1 MSAVANTLRIIGEV
15 CATLEGLAI
24 GRIDSSCMH
33 ILSIEAISKNYGL
46 GPLFLNVSLGLNSD
60 DRIGVV
66 GANGSGKTT
75 FLRLIAGAEKPD
87 TGRLTFTEGVTI
99 GYLPQNPPY
108 KPEESVLDAVFAA
121 SDARMKL
128 LLDYERA
135 CHELSVGGEDEPRLL
150 NRVSALAH
158 QLEASGAWELETNA
172 RTVLSRLGIID
183 TEALMGTLSGG
194 QRKRVALAHA
204 LIANPRLLIL
214 DEPTNHLDA
223 ETITWLEEYLDRY
236 SGALLLVTH
245 DRYFLDRVT
254 KRILEIDRSLVQAFD
269 GNYAY
274 YLEKKEEQ
282 VEARAVEGQKREML
296 IRRELAWLRRGAK
309 ARTRKS
315 KARIDRAESLMAQPV
330 ETARA
335 ELDIS
340 VGSSRIGKKILEL
353 RDITKAYDGKV
364 LIEDFSYTLKPG
376 DRIGIIGPNGAGKTT
391 LLELMTGRIAPDSGS
406 LAVGQTV
413 RFGYYDQENRALDEQ
428 ERVIDYIRAVAERI
442 ETADGTFITAGQM
455 LEKFLFTGAM
465 QYAPIAK
472 LSGGERRRLYLLR
485 VLMSAPN
492 VLVLDEPTNDLDIQT
507 MMTLEDYLDNF
518 GGCLIVVSHD
528 RYFLDRTIEHIF
540 RFEGGGRL
548 REYPGNYSAFLEAR
562 RGQEREAAA
571 ARPATGVGRATQQR
585 ETPATAA
592 PRKLTSK
599 ERRELEETEARIR
612 VAEQRQAEIEVEL
625 SANASDAQ
633 SVHQLYNEREKLAE
647 QLAHDLERWAEL
659 AELA

>member
-1 MSAVANTLRIIGEV
+1 
-15 CATLEGLAI
+15 
-24 GRIDSSCMH
+24 MH
-33 ILSIEAISKNYGL
+33 ILSIEAISKNYGIR
-46 GPLFLNVSLGLNSD
+46 PLFENVSLGLNSD

-66 GANGSGKTT
+66 GVNGSGKTT

-87 TGRLTFTEGVTI
+87 TGRIIFAESVSI
-99 GYLPQNPPY
+99 GYLPQNPAY
-108 KPEESVLDAVFAA
+108 VPEETVLEAVFAA
-121 SDARMKL
+121 SNARMKL

-135 CHELSVGGEDEPRLL
+135 CQELAAGGEDEQRLL
-150 NRVSALAH
+150 NRVSELAH
-158 QLEASGAWELETNA
+158 QLEASGAWEVETNA
-172 RTVLSRLGIID
+172 RTVLSKLGIHD
-183 TEALMGTLSGG
+183 TAARMGTLSGG

-204 LIANPRLLIL
+204 LIENPDLLIL

-223 ETITWLEEYLDRY
+223 ETISWLEEYLKRY

-254 KRILEIDRSLVQAFD
+254 KRILEIDRSTVQAFD

-282 VEARAVEGQKREML
+282 EQSRAVEGQKREML

-315 KARIDRAESLMAQPV
+315 KARIDRAESLMAQPR

-340 VGSSRIGKKILEL
+340 VSQSRIGKKILEL
-353 RDITKAYDGKV
+353 RDIAKAYDGQA
-364 LIEDFSYTLKPG
+364 LIEGFSYMLKPG

-391 LLELMTGRIAPDSGS
+391 LLEIMTGRVKPDTGS
-406 LAVGQTV
+406 LDVGQTV

-428 ERVIDYIRAVAERI
+428 RRVIDYVRDVAERI

-485 VLMSAPN
+485 VLMGAPN
-492 VLVLDEPTNDLDIQT
+492 VLLLDEPTNDLDIPT
-507 MMTLEDYLDNF
+507 LVTLEDYLDGF
-518 GGCLIVVSHD
+518 GGCLVVVSHD
-528 RYFLDRTIEHIF
+528 RYFLDRTVEHIF
-540 RFEGGGRL
+540 RFEGAGRL
-548 REYPGNYSAFLEAR
+548 REYPGNYTAFLEAR
-562 RGQEREAAA
+562 REEERETTLAPKPATLPQPAKQERDTTAP
-571 ARPATGVGRATQQR
+571 AR
-585 ETPATAA
+585 
-592 PRKLTSK
+592 RKLSFK
-599 ERRELEETEARIR
+599 ERRELEETEARIQA
-612 VAEQRQAEIEVEL
+612 AERRQAEIETEL
-625 SANASDAQ
+625 STNSSDARA
-633 SVHQLYNEREKLAE
+633 VHQLYEEREQLTE
-647 QLAHDLERWAEL
+647 QLTNDLDRWAEL
-659 AELA
+659 ADLA